1 MKTEHQNESNMTN
14 ISLKDNQAALIL
26 DLNDNNISVD
36 IAYHGQVGLAAGLCE
51 VIARRLV
58 EDETFRQDLLDQVVK
73 NAAGEYE

>member
-1 MKTEHQNESNMTN
+1 MTD
-14 ISLKDNQAALIL
+14 ISLKDTQAALIL

-36 IAYHGQVGLAAGLCE
+36 IAYRGQVDLAAGLCE

-58 EDETFRQDLLDQVVK
+58 EDEAFRQDLLDQVMK

>member
-1 MKTEHQNESNMTN
+1 MTY
-14 ISLKDNQAALIL
+14 ISLKDNQAALTL
-26 DLNDNNISVD
+26 DLNDDNMSVD

-58 EDETFRQDLLDQVVK
+58 EDEKFWQDLLDQVMK

>member
-1 MKTEHQNESNMTN
+1 MAD

-26 DLNDNNISVD
+26 DLNDNNISGD

-58 EDETFRQDLLDQVVK
+58 EDEMFQDLLDQVMK
-73 NAAGEYE
+73 NASGEYE